1 MAYQG
6 HVKPYSTPGQNN
18 LEFLN
23 EILTLICT
31 YGLIIFTEFV
41 PEASARYTS
50 GWVLIG
56 LTLSILVINM
66 IVLLYKSITGL
77 WRKGK
82 IWMRK
87 YKY

>member
-1 MAYQG
+1 MAFQG
-6 HVKPYSTPGQNN
+6 HVKPYSTPSQNN

-31 YGLIIFTEFV
+31 YGLIIFTDFV
-41 PEASARYTS
+41 PEASARYKS

-56 LTLSILVINM
+56 LTLSILAINM
-66 IVLLYKSITGL
+66 IVLLYTSLTGL

-82 IWMRK
+82 IMMRK
-87 YKY
+87 NKF